1 MTTIRYRSSQ
11 RFVHNIII
19 FHVKVM
25 YYIENL
31 TVLRKSYLKNDRVVI
46 HYKNHVRVTGV
57 KYKKFRKF
65 L

>member
-1 MTTIRYRSSQ
+1 
-11 RFVHNIII
+11 
-19 FHVKVM
+19 M